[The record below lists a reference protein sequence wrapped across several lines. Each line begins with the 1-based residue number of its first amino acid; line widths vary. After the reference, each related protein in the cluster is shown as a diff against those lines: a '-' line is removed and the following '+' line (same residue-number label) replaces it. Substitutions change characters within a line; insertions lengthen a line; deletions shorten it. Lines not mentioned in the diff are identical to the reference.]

1 MKDRLSSLPNIGRD
15 PTPGSVED
23 TRDLARQLGKLASE
37 LGTSLRD
44 LERIETGEW
53 KGKAALAFTEYIGE
67 DVTPLIRKSHD
78 SFDKASR
85 ALHRWAGE
93 LQDFQDETARLER
106 TAGEKIDAKAKAKEG
121 TDEYGKASGDVDGVI
136 DKLHDLED
144 RYGLAAAKISKELD
158 KAADIAPDEPGFWDK
173 LTKGVA
179 DAWDATGDWIKEHA
193 DQIKLIGDLLS
204 DLTAILAL
212 LTIITLPFP
221 PLAAIFATATLVTSG
236 LALAAHG
243 VAKAGGADVSWM
255 QIGLDALGLLPGIG
269 AFSKGVKVVGKTG
282 GAARTAGLA
291 KAAALGEGFTAT
303 QVAASRVLLATGDT
317 AKAVT
322 GGVKLLP
329 GKVVLGGTATHV
341 YEVAH
346 GTSSVLSRMGGIVNQ
361 GYHAGQW
368 VGSKGAN
375 LIPGVTINPLGAGIA
390 MDAGL
395 KIFPKITSIHQH
407 VGEALF
413 PGDQFEKSATGH

>member
-23 TRDLARQLGKLASE
+23 TRDLARQLGKLAGE
-37 LGTSLRD
+37 LGTSLRE
-44 LERIETGEW
+44 LEQIEAGEW
-53 KGKAALAFTEYIGE
+53 KGKTAIAFTEYIGE

-121 TDEYGKASGDVDGVI
+121 TDEYGKASGDVDGVL

-144 RYGLAAAKISKELD
+144 RYSLAAAKISKELD

-221 PLAAIFATATLVTSG
+221 PLAAIFATAAIVTSG

-243 VAKAGGADVSWM
+243 IAKAGGADVSWM
-255 QIGLDALGLLPGIG
+255 QIGLDAVGLLPGVG
-269 AFSKGVKVVGKTG
+269 AFSKGVKVVGKTRL
-282 GAARTAGLA
+282 AASTAGLS
-291 KAAALGEGFTAT
+291 KAAALGEGFKAT
-303 QVAASRVLLATGDT
+303 RVAASRVLVATGE
-317 AKAVT
+317 KAASVK
-322 GGVKLLP
+322 GGVPLLP
-329 GKVVLGGTATHV
+329 GKVVLGGTAAHV

-361 GYHAGQW
+361 GYHSGQW
-368 VGSKGAN
+368 VGSRGAS
-375 LIPGVTINPLGAGIA
+375 LLPGVNINPLGAGIA

-413 PGDQFEKSATGH
+413 PGDQFEKSATGN